1 MDFYSS
7 LNSSQLNTQKPTLF
21 EVVSCAQLDSLLSP
35 SLRFLLAHYTHR
47 YPRLLIRV
55 LNNFD
60 ELNSLLWGFIQ
71 YKYLETWNATFI
83 EKFYG
88 IKRISSRPLL
98 PKSPEVVAANPAKY
112 HEITK
117 LSSLQILLSLIDT
130 VGIPYLSTKLQ
141 LYHEQLIPQHLLDTV
156 HLDVP
161 EEEKSG
167 VQSEKQTPVLRI
179 VALLCKLKKQLKE
192 AFFKLYPSVKL
203 SLKLFMILLHI
214 LYLSDKTSSVSIIQL
229 LSKVSY
235 ARITRADHL
244 RVESR
249 FTPKEQ
255 SRDQVLNIPPTLSS
269 VLFSNIQALALPLQ
283 KIAWATTD
291 TILPVSIF
299 LLKFLEWYNANRSA
313 HEDKNSDN
321 NKFIDAPVPPIV
333 PPDALNSKEV
343 KAAITTTD
351 AACRI
356 CHEEMHNPAII
367 ETGYV
372 FCYKCIYE
380 YLRDQPKETGGRC
393 PVTGRRLL
401 GCSWGETRNEWII
414 KGLRRVI
421 I

>member
-60 ELNSLLWGFIQ
+60 ELNALLWGAIE

-88 IKRISSRPLL
+88 IKRISSKPLL
-98 PKSPEVVAANPAKY
+98 PKSPEVVAANSAKY
-112 HEITK
+112 HEVTK
-117 LSSLQILLSLIDT
+117 LSPMQILFSLVDS

-141 LYHEQLIPQHLLDTV
+141 LYHEKLIPQYLLNTV
-156 HLDVP
+156 HLEVS

-167 VQSEKQTPVLRI
+167 VQNEKQTPLLKI
-179 VALLCKLKKQLKE
+179 VTLLYKLKKILKD
-192 AFFKLYPSVKL
+192 AFFKFYPSVKL
-203 SLKLFMILLHI
+203 SLKLITILLHI
-214 LYLSDKTSSVSIIQL
+214 LYLSDKTSSISIIQL

-235 ARITRADHL
+235 TRISRADHL

-249 FTPKEQ
+249 FSPKDQ
-255 SRDQVLNIPPTLSS
+255 SRDQVPNTPPTLSS
-269 VLFSNIQALALPLQ
+269 VVFSNIQALVLPVQ
-283 KIAWATTD
+283 KLAWATTD

-299 LLKFLEWYNANRSA
+299 LLKFLEWYNSNRST
-313 HEDKNSDN
+313 HENKNSDD
-321 NKFIDAPVPPIV
+321 NKFINAPVPPIV
-333 PPDALNSKEV
+333 PPDALNSKDV
-343 KAAITTTD
+343 KEAVTTTD
-351 AACRI
+351 ASCRI

-380 YLRDQPKETGGRC
+380 YLRDQPRDTGGRC

-401 GCSWGETRNEWII
+401 GCSWGETRDEWII